1 METQVDYGKKTRAG
15 NYDCCILYECG
26 NRGPE
31 PVIPAPETTVSKEI
45 LFNIFGYS
53 GRIPQCFDNLLLI
66 VRSRIIKIVIIIL
79 QGLFSFRR

>member
-31 PVIPAPETTVSKEI
+31 PVIPAPETTVGLKYPVPHFYVTDSGDMADPPHWLKASQEI
-45 LFNIFGYS
+45 
-53 GRIPQCFDNLLLI
+53 GRASCRER
-66 VRSRIIKIVIIIL
+66 V
-79 QGLFSFRR
+79 